1 MNNTFP
7 IPVQT
12 PVIEGSTNQFSA
24 PWLRFLQ
31 AVGRD
36 LVDMCVPRN
45 ASESQAMK
53 YVVNGNLCFATFYTQ
68 TPLELDTKFKLPFTA
83 LFAFDIASVIY
94 APSTTTITIPAG
106 TTYQRFDYVCRFQSA
121 ST

>member
-12 PVIEGSTNQFSA
+12 PVLEGNTNQFSA

-45 ASESQAMK
+45 AVESQSMK
-53 YVVNGNLCFATFYTQ
+53 YVVNGNLCFATFYQETASDKD
-68 TPLELDTKFKLPFTA
+68 LVFKLPFTA
-83 LFAFDIASVIY
+83 LFAFDINGVIH

-106 TTYQRFDYVCRFQSA
+106 TTYARFWYVCRFQS